1 MFNGTHAMHP
11 ILVQIQVIH
20 ALILRET
27 RTRFGQ
33 NRLGYLWAILEPLL
47 FIATF
52 ALVFRVI
59 GRTAPE
65 RMPVVPFLA
74 TGFMPY
80 LLFRETSGRGLH
92 AIEAN
97 RGLLFYPQVRPLD
110 LVLARVLLE
119 IVTNFITFA
128 IIVAVYCTYTGQ
140 FEISNPLQV
149 VIGLGLAAGIGATL
163 GLILC
168 AASVF
173 STLVDR
179 LHGPLIRPLFWFS
192 GLMYPTSHLS
202 LSYRNVLGY
211 NPIVHAVELT
221 RAGYFNGYRAEHVG
235 IAYPLMW
242 ITTLAFIG
250 LTLER
255 AARRHLVL
263 S

>member
-1 MFNGTHAMHP
+1 MHS

-20 ALILRET
+20 ALVLRET
-27 RTRFGQ
+27 RTRFGL
-33 NRLGYLWAILEPLL
+33 NRLGYLWAVLEPLL

-52 ALVFRVI
+52 ALVFRVL
-59 GRTAPE
+59 GRSAPD

-119 IVTNFITFA
+119 IATNFVAFA
-128 IIVAVYCTYTGQ
+128 IIIGVYCIYTGQ
-140 FEISNPLQV
+140 FEIADPLQV
-149 VIGLGLAAGIGATL
+149 LIGLGLAAGIGATL

-173 STLVDR
+173 SDFVNR

-192 GLMYPTSHLS
+192 GLMYPTSHLPRN
-202 LSYRNVLGY
+202 YRNLLTY

-221 RAGYFNGYRAEHVG
+221 RVGYFHEYRADHVG
-235 IAYPLMW
+235 VVYPLMW
-242 ITTLAFIG
+242 IAMLAFIG

-255 AARRHLVL
+255 VARRHLVL

>member
-1 MFNGTHAMHP
+1 MHP

-20 ALILRET
+20 ALVLRET
-27 RTRFGQ
+27 RTRFGL

-47 FIATF
+47 FIGTF
-52 ALVFRVI
+52 VLIFRVL
-59 GRTAPE
+59 GRAAPD
-65 RMPVVPFLA
+65 RMPIIPFLA

-110 LVLARVLLE
+110 LVLARTLLE
-119 IVTNFITFA
+119 IVTNFVAFA
-128 IIVAVYCTYTGQ
+128 IIIAIYSTYTGQ
-140 FEISNPLQV
+140 FEIANPLRV
-149 VIGLGLAAGIGATL
+149 LTGLGLAAGIGATL

-168 AASVF
+168 AAGVF
-173 STLVDR
+173 SDFVER

-192 GLMYPTSHLS
+192 GLMYPTSHLP
-202 LSYRNVLGY
+202 LTYRNLLVY

-221 RAGYFNGYRAEHVG
+221 RAGYFRGYRADHVG
-235 IAYPLMW
+235 VGYPLMC
-242 ITTLAFIG
+242 ITVLAFVG

-255 AARRHLVL
+255 VARRHLVL

>member
-1 MFNGTHAMHP
+1 MHP
-11 ILVQIQVIH
+11 LLVQIQVVY
-20 ALILRET
+20 ALVLRET

-52 ALVFRVI
+52 ALVFRGF

-80 LLFRETSGRGLH
+80 LLFRETSGRGML

-97 RGLLFYPQVRPLD
+97 RGLLFYPLVRPLD
-110 LVLARVLLE
+110 LVLARMTLE
-119 IVTNFITFA
+119 IATNLLAFA
-128 IIVAVYCTYTGQ
+128 LIIAGYCVFTAQ
-140 FEISNPLQV
+140 FEVSDPLQV
-149 VIGLGLAAGIGATL
+149 LAGLGLSAGIGATL
-163 GLILC
+163 GLVLC

-173 STLVDR
+173 SPAVER

-192 GLMYPTSHLS
+192 GLMYPTGQLPLH
-202 LSYRNVLGY
+202 YRNLLTY

-221 RAGYFNGYRAEHVG
+221 RAGYFHGYRADHVG
-235 IAYPLMW
+235 ISYPLTW
-242 ITTLAFIG
+242 IVALAFLG
-250 LTLER
+250 LALER
-255 AARRHLVL
+255 IARKRLVL

>member
-1 MFNGTHAMHP
+1 MHP
-11 ILVQIQVIH
+11 ILVQIQVVY
-20 ALILRET
+20 ALIMRET
-27 RTRFGQ
+27 RTRFGL
-33 NRLGYLWAILEPLL
+33 NRLGYLWAILEPML

-52 ALVFRVI
+52 ALVFRI
-59 GRTAPE
+59 FGRVAPE
-65 RMPVVPFLA
+65 RMPIVPFLA

-119 IVTNFITFA
+119 IATSFVAFA
-128 IIVAVYCTYTGQ
+128 IIVGVYCVYSGQ
-140 FEISNPLQV
+140 FEVADPLQV
-149 VIGLGLAAGIGATL
+149 VIGFGLAAGIGASL

-173 STLVDR
+173 STLVER

-192 GLMYPTSHLS
+192 GLMYPTGHLPLAYRTL
-202 LSYRNVLGY
+202 LSY

-221 RAGYFNGYRAEHVG
+221 RAGYFRGYRADHVS

-242 ITTLAFIG
+242 IAVLAFLG

-255 AARRHLVL
+255 VARRRLVL